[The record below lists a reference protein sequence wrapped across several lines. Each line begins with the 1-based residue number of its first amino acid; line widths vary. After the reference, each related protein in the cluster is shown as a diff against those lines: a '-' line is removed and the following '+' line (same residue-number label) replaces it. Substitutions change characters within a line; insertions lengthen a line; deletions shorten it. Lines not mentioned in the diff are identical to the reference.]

1 MAKIKNFKK
10 FHPTLI
16 FYFNIVLQLSL
27 FVIFLNFFGIPAI
40 TKYQNKETMVV
51 YSEEE
56 TDGIEAPAI
65 TMLAVKDTG
74 FGWKTV
80 GKRVTSLALFF
91 MVGQCEKVGFSDVET
106 CVSNDTF
113 DLSEFLKE
121 ARLGLYDGMGTTSL
135 FRDPSTS
142 PLWTEDMTVTFSGR
156 YFTLSLSRIITRR
169 ESDVILFRVDS
180 TSSFSYTF
188 FVHDE
193 NFFLMNINPFSLPRN
208 CLLYTSDAAD
218 E

>member
-1 MAKIKNFKK
+1 MNR
-10 FHPTLI
+10 TSGRLI

-40 TKYQNKETMVV
+40 TKYLQKETMVV
-51 YSEEE
+51 YSEEQ

-65 TMLAVKDTG
+65 TVFAVKDTG
-74 FGWKTV
+74 SGWKTV
-80 GKRVTSLALFF
+80 GKNVTSLRSFF
-91 MVGQCEKVGFSDVET
+91 MFDQCKKAGFTDVET

-113 DLSEFLKE
+113 GLNEFLKE

-135 FRDPSTS
+135 FGDPSTS
-142 PLWTEDMTVTFSGR
+142 PLWTEDLTVTFSGR
-156 YFTLSLSRIITRR
+156 YFTLSLSYMITRR
-169 ESDVILFRVDS
+169 EIDVILFCVDS

-193 NFFLMNINPFSLPRN
+193 NFFLVNITHSVCPANDGSLTET
-208 CLLYTSDAAD
+208 Y
-218 E
+218 